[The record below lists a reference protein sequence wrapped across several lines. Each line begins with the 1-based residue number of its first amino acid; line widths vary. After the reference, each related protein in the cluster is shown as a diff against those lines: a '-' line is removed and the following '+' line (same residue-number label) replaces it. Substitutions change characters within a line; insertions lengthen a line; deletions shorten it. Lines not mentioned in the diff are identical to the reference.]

1 MFITKKVL
9 SRRAAL
15 RGLGV
20 TVALPLFDSMVP
32 ALSAFARTAA
42 APTRRLGFVY
52 IPNGANRAAWKPL
65 SDGPELALSRTLAP
79 LEPVHDHVTVL
90 SGLRSFAGDG
100 DHARAGSAWLTGAQ
114 AKRTLGADVH
124 LAKSLDQVAADE
136 LGKETQFRS
145 LQIAADQTLWNCD
158 GYACSYANTL
168 CWLTPTMPLPMQ
180 NNPRVLFERLF
191 GDGSNSP
198 ETRRAQGSIL
208 DAIAQDTARLLGTI
222 GAGDRARLDD
232 YLSGIRA
239 LELRMQKMEQ
249 QSEIALPSEVP
260 PGIPDSF
267 DEHVKM
273 MFDLQV
279 LAYQADLTRV
289 ITFMLGRE
297 TSQRTFTHIGV
308 PEAHHGVSHHDDK
321 PELLEKLATIDNYHV
336 QLLSYYAKKLAST
349 PDGDGS
355 LLDHT
360 LISFGSGMSNGNS
373 HASRDLPFLVVGGGT
388 TATGGRHIMCS
399 ADTPLTNLHL
409 SLLDKVGVNLDA
421 FGDSTGR
428 VSEL

>member
-1 MFITKKVL
+1 MFITRKAM
-9 SRRAAL
+9 SRRAVL

-20 TVALPLFDSMVP
+20 TVALPLLDSMVP
-32 ALSAFARTAA
+32 ALSAVQKTAA
-42 APTRRLGFVY
+42 APKRRLGFVY

-65 SDGPELALSRTLAP
+65 GDGPALGLSPTLAP
-79 LEPVHDHVTVL
+79 LQPVHDHVTVL

-114 AKRTLGADVH
+114 PKRTQGADVL

-136 LGKETQFRS
+136 LGKDTQFRS
-145 LQIAADQTLWNCD
+145 LQMAADQTLWNCD

-168 CWLTPTMPLPMQ
+168 CWLTPTTPLPMQ

-191 GDGSNSP
+191 GDGGGSA
-198 ETRRAQGSIL
+198 ETRRAQRSIL
-208 DAIAQDTARLLGTI
+208 DAIAEDTSRLLRSV
-222 GAGDRARLDD
+222 GASDRARLND
-232 YLSGIRA
+232 YLYGIRE
-239 LELRMQKMEQ
+239 LEQRIQKVEQ
-249 QSEIALPSEVP
+249 SHGIALPSEAP
-260 PGIPDSF
+260 AGIPDSF
-267 DEHVKM
+267 DEHVKL

-297 TSQRTFTHIGV
+297 TSQRTFAHIGV
-308 PEAHHGVSHHDDK
+308 PEAHHGVSHHDEK
-321 PELLEKLATIDNYHV
+321 PELLQKLATIDNYHV
-336 QLLSYYAKKLAST
+336 GLLSYYAQKLANT

-360 LISFGSGMSNGNS
+360 LVGFGSGMSNGNS
-373 HASRDLPFLVVGGGT
+373 HASRDLPMLVLGGG
-388 TATGGRHIMCS
+388 APVKGGRHITC
-399 ADTPLTNLHL
+399 ATDTPLTNLHL
-409 SLLDKVGVNLDA
+409 SLLDKLGISLDA